1 MKRVKNLFAYID
13 ASIDERNEVCALA
26 FTPLFRQRSDI
37 HQRHNMS
44 LQDGNITT
52 EEFLLFFGETG
63 TQKDAARNARY
74 WLKEIDGYGKTDGYI
89 TLVG

>member
-1 MKRVKNLFAYID
+1 
-13 ASIDERNEVCALA
+13 
-26 FTPLFRQRSDI
+26 
-37 HQRHNMS
+37 MS
-44 LQDGNITT
+44 LPVQDGNITT

-89 TLVG
+89 TLVGSHMPLGQGAVPRH